1 MKGSELFKRSA
12 AVLLMVLAL
21 TFLPTN
27 GIQHAL
33 AVTTPS
39 DITTGSDLPPSN
51 PLPPTE
57 VEEGELV
64 IVGDS
69 IMRGGAQQLFSVTM
83 DGKTVKNELLDWSVY
98 PADSSL
104 CSIKNGKLTTKK
116 VTYVHYVQVTA
127 VLKSDSSRV
136 VTMVLTI
143 VPATKKVDVTAP
155 NTYVDLN
162 GTAKVQL
169 TATCTPDDAMQ
180 QVKWSSSN
188 ESIATVDE
196 NGVVTGK
203 KIGKVTITATATDGS
218 GVKGKITLQ
227 VVNGVSSLTIEGAD
241 TVAEGRSITLKTIAM
256 PEGATVKSVK
266 WSLDCDSSVA
276 TITAAGKL
284 TAKKKVGVAVVTV
297 TATSV
302 QNPEITATH
311 TVTIRPSVS
320 SMKITAPQTFI
331 DVLSPTLQLTVNCY
345 PEEASQK
352 VTWSSS
358 STKIATVDENGLVTG
373 LKRGTVTITAK
384 ATDGSGKTAKITLK
398 VVDAVTGLTIQGAKN
413 VGQGCTITL
422 KATIAPE
429 DATNKNVI
437 WSLDCDKNIA
447 TIDQQGRLKAGKNLD
462 SDAVTVV
469 VTAKSAENAAIVA
482 THAVTIRPKATKVT
496 VTADDTVIDL
506 DSVDRQLQLKAL
518 VTPETATQGVTWS
531 SSNTSI
537 ATIDENGLVT
547 AKKGGTV
554 TFTATA
560 TDGSGVKG
568 KFSVQVCKTAKSIV
582 LSGVTHLSG
591 GQGGSIS
598 ATVLPQDAA
607 NRKVTWSV
615 NCPTSVATIS
625 NKGYLTTKQV
635 SEMTTITVTATSMEN
650 AAVKASWQVTIYP
663 RTTSVKIAG
672 ASSWLD
678 VGASMKLSA
687 TIAPATAMKTVRW
700 TSSNTA
706 VATVDANG
714 LVKGI
719 KAGTATI
726 TCRATDGSGKSA
738 TVSVTVGIPAT
749 KVTINGNVVMQA
761 GKSQQLRTVIEP
773 SNATSK
779 RVLWSISCGPEV
791 ATIRNGTVRVAT
803 GATTQ
808 VVTVTATVDDGS
820 RATTTF
826 RIFIQGK
833 KPAEK

>member
-12 AVLLMVLAL
+12 TVLLMVLAL
-21 TFLPTN
+21 TFLPIN

-39 DITTGSDLPPSN
+39 DITTGSDLPPSK

-57 VEEGELV
+57 VEEGALV

-69 IMRGGAQQLFSVTM
+69 TMRGGAQQLFSVTM
-83 DGKTVKNELLDWSVY
+83 DGKTIKNELLDWSVY

-127 VLKSDSSRV
+127 ALKSDSSRF

-143 VPATKKVDVTAP
+143 VPATKKVDVSAP

-169 TATCTPDDAMQ
+169 TATCAPDDAMQ

-188 ESIATVDE
+188 EAIATVDE

-203 KIGKVTITATATDGS
+203 KIGKVTITATAADGS

-227 VVNGVSSLTIEGAD
+227 VVSGVSSLTIEGAD
-241 TVAEGRSITLKTIAM
+241 TVAEGRSITLKTVAM

-284 TAKKKVGVAVVTV
+284 TAKKKVGVTVVTV

-345 PEEASQK
+345 PAEASQK

-398 VVDAVTGLTIQGAKN
+398 VVDAVTGLTIQGVKS

-429 DATNKNVI
+429 GATNKNII
-437 WSLDCDKNIA
+437 WSLDCDKSIA

-482 THAVTIRPKATKVT
+482 THTVTIRPKATKVT

-518 VTPETATQGVTWS
+518 VTPETATQSVTWT

-582 LSGVTHLSG
+582 LSGVTRLSG

-598 ATVLPQDAA
+598 ATVLPKDAA
-607 NRKVTWSV
+607 NRKVIWSV

-625 NKGYLTTKQV
+625 SKGYLTTKQV

-687 TIAPATAMKTVRW
+687 TIAPAAAMKTVRW

-738 TVSVTVGIPAT
+738 SVSVTVGIPAT

-761 GKSQQLRTVIEP
+761 GRSQQLRTVIEP

-808 VVTVTATVDDGS
+808 VITVTATVDDGS

-833 KPAEK
+833 KPTGK